1 MDTRKDARLIEE
13 DPKHPEREDAPQIT
27 PQRRAHLMSYSDVVI
42 TRRWPAGSRMR
53 GSYAVYAERQVRK
66 VRSLAARKVYA
77 IHNFPGGSGHAARLA
92 DRIAEALRRGEEP
105 ELPPT
110 NSS

>member
-1 MDTRKDARLIEE
+1 MKDLESENA
-13 DPKHPEREDAPQIT
+13 PEVT
-27 PQRRAHLMSYSDVVI
+27 PQRRAHLMSFSDVVI

-53 GSYAVYAERQVRK
+53 GSYAVYAERRVRK
-66 VRSLAARKVYA
+66 ARSLAARKVYA
-77 IHNFPGGSGHAARLA
+77 IHGFAGDSGHAARLA

-110 NSS
+110 N